1 MMLQGE
7 YKHAKRKINIT
18 RRQKRAVHVLVGKGC
33 VCLWLFSGWFHHIR
47 WKHGTVVILIW
58 RLCGCRDVSGFR
70 VDKGGLWWLIR
81 CLFWY
86 TELYFTELFSI
97 HISDSGA
104 CRERFLCK
112 IWRVDMKQH
121 PCFTHTCSC
130 ASAGSLCRR
139 QQQPNVLGFTF
150 RMDLTLQL
158 YFRTQSTLCVRLFL
172 SI

>member
-1 MMLQGE
+1 MYLW
-7 YKHAKRKINIT
+7 
-18 RRQKRAVHVLVGKGC
+18 GKGEC
-33 VCLWLFSGWFHHIR
+33 FCGCSLGSFIILGGSMDA
-47 WKHGTVVILIW
+47 VVILIW

-86 TELYFTELFSI
+86 TELYFTKLFSS

-130 ASAGSLCRR
+130 TSAGSLCKR

-158 YFRTQSTLCVRLFL
+158 YFRT
-172 SI
+172 